1 MYAYI
6 PYVTMNTFKVDP
18 PTQAFSLVLLLSKY
32 SYSIGFMKILLA
44 LTLLTFYKIGNII
57 NHWTK
62 LQIYI
67 RERSAFFVILPRHY
81 FTHTGEPAS
90 SIIKCRRGNETTA
103 KESFFTYFCRY
114 RLRRYKTFSGEL
126 ESVYAAFLGA
136 YRTSRD
142 TGQETG
148 NNKKHPLQHGRFQHS
163 YCQLTAPAGT
173 GRLSSSPS

>member
-103 KESFFTYFCRY
+103 KESF
-114 RLRRYKTFSGEL
+114 LRIFAAIAYGDIKHFPANWKTF
-126 ESVYAAFLGA
+126 V
-136 YRTSRD
+136 
-142 TGQETG
+142 
-148 NNKKHPLQHGRFQHS
+148 
-163 YCQLTAPAGT
+163 QLFWGHTEPVGIQDRKRAITRNIPFNMVGSSTAIVN
-173 GRLSSSPS
+173 